1 MSLEVVWHPPNL
13 CRYGN
18 HHTNHYECDQECC
31 KKEQIRSSRTR
42 KHKVALELHKDIYGA
57 SPGITWIDTATVY
70 GYTISIEDLGISY
83 DYTLRY
89 LIADGFLYSMD
100 LDMESSFSNTTMN
113 FERLGGGLDTMTLI
127 VVVGGG
133 IAIIIIAVV
142 ILKMRH

>member
-1 MSLEVVWHPPNL
+1 
-13 CRYGN
+13 
-18 HHTNHYECDQECC
+18 
-31 KKEQIRSSRTR
+31 
-42 KHKVALELHKDIYGA
+42 
-57 SPGITWIDTATVY
+57 
-70 GYTISIEDLGISY
+70 
-83 DYTLRY
+83 
-89 LIADGFLYSMD
+89 MD